1 MSENI
6 FNREVVIK
14 IALDSYPYKAVFDEE
29 EFKKDLYRFFIV
41 RRMSRRFFKTG
52 SINEKLILN
61 NIIICLNIFG
71 IKTSNLIWKMICT
84 DDEFSVIM
92 SFLIFLNSLNPSVSY
107 IKHNQVVLDLLKD
120 IEHRYTI
127 SPNQ

>member
-41 RRMSRRFFKTG
+41 RRMSSRFFKTG

-84 DDEFSVIM
+84 DNEFSVVM
-92 SFLIFLNSLNPSVSY
+92 SFLIFLNSLNPSISY